1 MKPSFDPLS
10 SHPRWSYSMSL
21 PLFLQGSID
30 GSESAAESTGD
41 ISFQTKGAKGQCMTS
56 CWHDPWRP
64 FCCHGLVQKKRSQ
77 TACIGQKDQL
87 MIDRQNKTKNRKLLS
102 GWSKHIKA
110 LVMGSLRHS
119 CQRVQDFAHQH
130 YDA

>member
-41 ISFQTKGAKGQCMTS
+41 ISFQTKGRRGNVWQVVGMIPGGHFVVMDWYKKK
-56 CWHDPWRP
+56 DPRL
-64 FCCHGLVQKKRSQ
+64 HVLDKK
-77 TACIGQKDQL
+77 I
-87 MIDRQNKTKNRKLLS
+87 N
-102 GWSKHIKA
+102 WW
-110 LVMGSLRHS
+110 
-119 CQRVQDFAHQH
+119 
-130 YDA
+130 